1 MDRSIPPSRLFR
13 ECFVNLGE
21 ALIKRAARARSF
33 VVFRAPRG
41 ALQTHITITIAHGY
55 AKWRMYS
62 LGCTTDNDT
71 TIVITRAR
79 AHHGSS
85 PGRRSTKFR
94 KLNFKKGDA
103 GAADKD
109 YSRGN
114 LVCMSR
120 SIYEYIRCA
129 RCVRDLFWW
138 KISLST
144 LKRRALRRPLAFTDR
159 PLDGRAPKWLIG
171 RIDCVLGVLILFKSG

>member
-1 MDRSIPPSRLFR
+1 MDTP
-13 ECFVNLGE
+13 N
-21 ALIKRAARARSF
+21 
-33 VVFRAPRG
+33 G
-41 ALQTHITITIAHGY
+41 A
-55 AKWRMYS
+55 
-62 LGCTTDNDT
+62 C
-71 TIVITRAR
+71 IVSAVQQIMTQQSSSQER

-85 PGRRSTKFR
+85 PGRRSTKFSQ
-94 KLNFKKGDA
+94 LNFKKGDA

-171 RIDCVLGVLILFKSG
+171 RIDCVLGVLILFKSGWTACAVACAAT